1 MSAEKLSIIP
11 TFELTRTCSYDVPA
25 WGTLFH
31 TFAQTIQVE
40 QGDAHL
46 ISTVLEPLA
55 DSLRLEQMD
64 PYR

>member
-1 MSAEKLSIIP
+1 MSAKKLFIIP
-11 TFELTRTCSYDVPA
+11 TVELIRACSYDIPA
-25 WGTLFH
+25 WGSLFH

-55 DSLRLEQMD
+55 DFLRLEKMD